1 MRLTYL
7 KNGETLTLDAAKC
20 RGCRQCIE
28 VCPHAVFAMAGG
40 TSSIRDRESC
50 MECGACAR
58 NCASGAITV
67 KAGVGCAAAIIGGML
82 RGQDAACGGHSCGC
96 GQKSSAGAGTA
107 AKSNVTFGSRGPS
120 PRP

>member
-1 MRLTYL
+1 MKLSYL
-7 KNGETLTLDAAKC
+7 KNGETLALEPAKC

-28 VCPHAVFAMAGG
+28 VCPHAVFEMSGG
-40 TSSIRDRESC
+40 KSRIMDRDAC

-82 RGQDAACGGHSCGC
+82 RGTEPSCGC
-96 GQKSSAGAGTA
+96 SRGTEPACGCGTA
-107 AKSNVTFGSRGPS
+107 AEGGRSGCC
-120 PRP
+120 